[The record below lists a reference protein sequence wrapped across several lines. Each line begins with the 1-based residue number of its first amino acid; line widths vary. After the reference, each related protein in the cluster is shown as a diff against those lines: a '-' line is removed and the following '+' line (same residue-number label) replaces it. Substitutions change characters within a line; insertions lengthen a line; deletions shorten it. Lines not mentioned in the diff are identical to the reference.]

1 MNSRT
6 TSPESLKYSFLS
18 LQKEKFPNSHQG
30 LLVDQL
36 NACRRSMMR
45 WGSLGHMQPPR
56 TLRLRSV
63 RLPNASRAQ
72 VNCVNLPQVGSQ
84 VATG

>member
-6 TSPESLKYSFLS
+6 TSPESLKHLFLS
-18 LQKEKFPNSHQG
+18 LQREKFPNSHQG

-36 NACRRSMMR
+36 NVCRRSMMR